1 MEKNSEKSAGVTK
14 GVTPVD
20 DNTCIEIKR
29 FLQRKEK
36 MKLGNLTITNYTIEK
51 MKDNAFRQMNLGGM
65 YFAESGDKVRF
76 LYNDSWREGLIDYI
90 WKWGRKWATCYMTVE
105 FNDGMEDVENSSYK
119 NFSLDKVK
127 GFEVIRKG
135 E

>member
-1 MEKNSEKSAGVTK
+1 
-14 GVTPVD
+14 
-20 DNTCIEIKR
+20 
-29 FLQRKEK
+29 

-51 MKDNAFRQMNLGGM
+51 MKDNACRQVNLGGM
-65 YFAESGDKVRF
+65 YFAESGDQVRF

-135 E
+135 EQYGFCYTWRMYCSVINFGSRLGRIENG